1 MYHKSNFE
9 GKLKTA
15 LAVERNRMAATL
27 GRAPEFILLSGEG
40 QETLACTEKI
50 PAFLKKNQV
59 ETLICN
65 GIGNCM
71 KDLLTSM
78 GIEVIPGI
86 SGEVCEVVASYR
98 AGKLVP
104 GEKYSCA
111 DHGRTCGECPG
122 SF

>member
-1 MYHKSNFE
+1 MSHESTFE
-9 GKLKTA
+9 VKLKTA
-15 LAVERNRMAATL
+15 LAVEQNRMAATL
-27 GRAPEFILLSGEG
+27 GQASEFILFSGAE
-40 QETLACTEKI
+40 QETLVCKDRI

-86 SGEVCEVVASYR
+86 SGEVGDVITSCR
-98 AGKLVP
+98 AGTLVP

-111 DHGRTCGECPG
+111 DYGRTCGECPG
-122 SF
+122 RF

>member
-1 MYHKSNFE
+1 M
-9 GKLKTA
+9 KTA
-15 LAVERNRMAATL
+15 LAVEQNRMAATL
-27 GRAPEFILLSGEG
+27 GRASAFILLAGERR
-40 QETLACTEKI
+40 EILSCTENI

-59 ETLICN
+59 KTLICC

-71 KDLLTSM
+71 KDLLAAM

-86 SGEVCEVVASYR
+86 CGEVGEVIDSYR

-104 GEKYSCA
+104 GRKYSCA

>member
-1 MYHKSNFE
+1 
-9 GKLKTA
+9 
-15 LAVERNRMAATL
+15 MAATL
-27 GRAPEFILLSGEG
+27 GQSSEFILLSGEW
-40 QETLACTEKI
+40 QETLACKDRI

-71 KDLLTSM
+71 KDLLISM
-78 GIEVIPGI
+78 GIEVIPGVQ
-86 SGEVCEVVASYR
+86 GEAGKVIADYR
-98 AGKLVP
+98 AGSLAP

-111 DHGRTCGECPG
+111 DYGRTCGECPG